1 MYAMTMPLISQSP
14 LMGALPELYAGTS
27 PDVHGGELIGP
38 DGFMGMRGYP
48 VVEEKAQ
55 KEYDRAVAARL
66 WDISVELTGVDYAIL
81 KEGQGDKIER

>member
-1 MYAMTMPLISQSP
+1 
-14 LMGALPELYAGTS
+14 MGALPELYAGTS

-48 VVEEKAQ
+48 VVEEKAR

-66 WDISVELTGVDYAIL
+66 WDVSVEMTGVDYAVL